1 MWAKVFKKCGTDDV
15 LGMDMDV
22 GVSMD
27 VGMGLGSTI
36 RSEQPQW
43 SLRDP
48 AAGGFPVCWELLL
61 GLEMSGTRGASPKR
75 PSLRGPPWI

>member
-36 RSEQPQW
+36 RSEQP
-43 SLRDP
+43 
-48 AAGGFPVCWELLL
+48 
-61 GLEMSGTRGASPKR
+61 
-75 PSLRGPPWI
+75 